1 MGSSFFKYSRDEREF
16 GLDDSL
22 NNTQVI
28 PLLSGA
34 FLRYLDPNLEKSAKF
49 APVFEKYCE
58 IACFSYENP

>member
-22 NNTQVI
+22 NNTQVM

-34 FLRYLDPNLEKSAKF
+34 FLRYLDRNLKKCAKF
-49 APVFEKYCE
+49 ALVFEKYCE
-58 IACFSYENP
+58 IACFYCENP